1 MQESLKFYVMS
12 TAYATKSK
20 ELYLKA
26 MDFVKGDEM
35 TVLHVGLTLN
45 YSVFLY
51 EVMFDVKSAC
61 KMAEQV
67 CLKFLLL
74 LLYVFKYF
82 TSLF

>member
-1 MQESLKFYVMS
+1 MS

-26 MDFVKGDEM
+26 MDLVKGDEM
-35 TVLHVGLTLN
+35 TILHVGLTLN

-51 EVMFDVKSAC
+51 EVMFDVTSAC

-67 CLKFLLL
+67 CFKNLLL
-74 LLYVFKYF
+74 LLYTFKYLF
-82 TSLF
+82 SLFYLESVL